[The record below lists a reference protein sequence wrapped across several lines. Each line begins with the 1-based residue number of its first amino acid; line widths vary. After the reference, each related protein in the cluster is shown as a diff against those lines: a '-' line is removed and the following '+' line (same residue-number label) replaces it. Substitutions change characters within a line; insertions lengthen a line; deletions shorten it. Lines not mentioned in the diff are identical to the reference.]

1 MFFMFNKAE
10 ICSLFPALSELE
22 IAFVSSDT
30 RETTYCEKT
39 HRYTREKYI
48 LRVKGNNV
56 KVDCS
61 GKKSAFYA
69 LCDLDKRLREGE
81 ICDGE
86 FVCAPT
92 FAVRG
97 YIEGFYGTPWSHSK
111 RMSVMTLMAKNRM
124 NTVFYAPKDDVY
136 HRELWRELYP
146 QEELMRLKELVD
158 TAGEYYLDFR
168 FCIAPGLSVKYSD
181 EAELEVLM
189 AKTKQ
194 LYSIGIRNFGLL
206 LDDIDAD
213 LAFPEDKQRF
223 GETVNAHI
231 YLIEKYFAALKEL
244 DPCAGLTI
252 CPTLY
257 NGKGDE
263 YYIAKLGQ
271 NISPLISVFWTG
283 RDICSREITSLEAVK
298 FIENTH
304 HKPLYWDNYPVNDC
318 AMQNEMHV
326 SPIIGRD
333 KDLHKYAEGLIS
345 NTMEYAECSKIPL
358 LTIADYL
365 WDSENYDPEKSWKNA
380 IRLVIGEEA
389 DSFIVFAD
397 HLYTSCLLDGNSK
410 IMYALLDNAMK
421 AIKAG
426 NKEKATAMINAYLP
440 KMRASVE
447 FLKGDHPV
455 CSELTKWS
463 EKYFVF
469 CTLLEKVFEYLET
482 NEASLIDEMK
492 AVIEKYNSMSAKIS
506 EDVDWKV
513 ELHARLGF
521 NF

>member
-1 MFFMFNKAE
+1 MFNISEKFP
-10 ICSLFPALSELE
+10 SLAGYEFSFAV
-22 IAFVSSDT
+22 ADT
-30 RETTYCEKT
+30 RKTTYCEKT
-39 HRYTREKYI
+39 HRYTDEKYI
-48 LRVKGNNV
+48 LMVSGKSINV
-56 KVDCS
+56 ECS
-61 GKKSAFYA
+61 GEKSAFYA
-69 LCDLDKRLREGE
+69 LCDVDKRLREGTLA
-81 ICDGE
+81 DGE
-86 FVCAPT
+86 FVCAPS

-97 YIEGFYGTPWSHSK
+97 YIEGFYGTPWSHEK
-111 RMSVMTLMAKNRM
+111 RMSVMTLMAKSRM
-124 NTVFYAPKDDVY
+124 NTVYYGPKDDLY
-136 HRELWRELYP
+136 HRELWRDLYP

-158 TAGEYYLDFR
+158 TAKENYMDFH

-181 EAELEVLM
+181 EAEFDTLM

-194 LYSIGIRNFGLL
+194 LYSIGIRHFGLL
-206 LDDIDAD
+206 LDDIDAE
-213 LAFPEDKQRF
+213 LTFEEDRQRF

-231 YLIEKYFAALKEL
+231 YLIEKYFVALKNL
-244 DPCAGLTI
+244 DASNGLTI

-298 FIENTH
+298 FIENTR

-318 AMQNEMHV
+318 AMHNEMHI

-333 KDLHKYAEGLIS
+333 KDLYKYAEGLIS

-365 WDSENYDPEKSWKNA
+365 WDSENYDPQKSWENA
-380 IRLVIGEEA
+380 IKLVIGDNA
-389 DSFIVFAD
+389 DKFIVFAD

-410 IMYALLDNAMK
+410 IMYALMDDVMK

-426 NKEKATAMINAYLP
+426 DKEKAFDMINAYAE
-440 KMRASVE
+440 KMRACVE

-455 CSELTKWS
+455 CAELSKWS

-469 CTLLEKVFEYLET
+469 CSLLEKVFEYLHT
-482 NEASLIDEMK
+482 NQASLIGEMSEI
-492 AVIEKYNSMSAKIS
+492 IEKYKSMPAKIS